1 MNVPSIVSLENL
13 LVIGRAPDHVVAING
28 SQNFDFASFI
38 HCISCWYVRFS
49 ASKAQRFALY
59 FDDSF
64 EFAAALFG
72 AWHAK
77 KCVYLPTDI
86 LTATAEQLSHEVD
99 IFVGAFPDRLS
110 PMQTLVDMH
119 IPTISWESLDPAAEA
134 LVVFTSGSSGHPIAI
149 PKRLSQIFCEVASLS
164 NLFDSEL
171 NDACVYSTVS
181 HQHIYGLIFSVLWPL
196 ASGRP
201 FTTRRLRFPEDIVA
215 SLSNGV
221 PAALIASPAHLKRL
235 PSHLDW
241 RNAKKSLRKV
251 FSSGGPLPDDALSIC
266 SELLGQTPTE
276 IYGSSETG
284 GIAWRQRI
292 EGSSPAWISLPQ
304 VEVKVS
310 DDKLSVRSPHL
321 PIFDWTVTEDRVK
334 QVDKGFEILGRRDR
348 IIKIEEK
355 RISID
360 AMEQALLRTKFVSE
374 VRVIALSGHRLNLGV
389 VAVPNEIGWELYN
402 KSGKAAL
409 NAELRAALGNV
420 AESSAL
426 PRRFRFLWA
435 MPSNSSGKSTDA
447 ALQKIFDPRRP
458 NARLIARSQ
467 LNATFEISIFENLL
481 FFEGHFSEFAILPG
495 VTQIEWA
502 IVFGNE
508 IFDIP
513 PYFLGMSSVKFQRVI
528 TPNKLLTLE
537 LAFDANSGV
546 LSFTYS
552 ANEQKFSSGRISFGT
567 ST

>member
-1 MNVPSIVSLENL
+1 MNVPSMVSLENL
-13 LVIGRAPDHVVAING
+13 LVIGRSPDHAVAISE

-38 HCISCWYVRFS
+38 HCTSCWYVRFAKS
-49 ASKAQRFALY
+49 DAQRIALY
-59 FDDSF
+59 LEDSF

-77 KCVYLPTDI
+77 KCVYLPTEL
-86 LTATAEQLSHEVD
+86 LTATVERLSDEVD
-99 IFVGAFPDRLS
+99 IFVGGFPERLS
-110 PMQTLVDMH
+110 PMQKMVDMN
-119 IPTISWESLDPAAEA
+119 IPTITWESLDPAAEA
-134 LVVFTSGSSGHPIAI
+134 LVVFTSGSSGHPVAI

-164 NLFDSEL
+164 KLFDSEL

-181 HQHIYGLIFSVLWPL
+181 HQHIYGLLFSILWPL

-201 FTTRRLRFPEDIVA
+201 FATRRLRFPEDIVA
-215 SLSNGV
+215 
-221 PAALIASPAHLKRL
+221 ALNNQVSAVLVASPAHLKRL

-241 RNAKKSLRKV
+241 RNARKNLRKV
-251 FSSGGPLPDDALSIC
+251 FSSGGPLPNDALPIC
-266 SELLGQTPTE
+266 RELLGQAPTE

-284 GIAWRQRI
+284 GVAWRQRA
-292 EGSSPAWISLPQ
+292 EGSSSAWVSLPQ

-310 DDKLSVRSPHL
+310 DDELSVRSPHL
-321 PIFDWTVTEDRVK
+321 PKFDWTVTEDRVK
-334 QVDKGFEILGRRDR
+334 PVDNGFEILGRRDR

-389 VAVPNEIGWELYN
+389 VAVPNEIGWELYD

-409 NAELRAALGNV
+409 NAELRAALANV
-420 AESSAL
+420 AEKTAL
-426 PRRFRFLWA
+426 PRRFRFLWS
-435 MPSNSSGKSTDA
+435 MPSNASGKSTEA

-458 NARLIARSQ
+458 NARLITRSQ
-467 LNATFEISIFENLL
+467 LNATFEISISENLP
-481 FFEGHFSEFAILPG
+481 FFEGHFSEFAVLPG

-502 IVFGNE
+502 ILFGNE

-513 PYFLGMSSVKFQRVI
+513 PYFLGMSSVKFQRII
-528 TPNKLLTLE
+528 TPNKVLTME
-537 LAFDANSGV
+537 LAFDANTGV

-552 ANEQKFSSGRISFGT
+552 ANEQKFSSGRISFGA